1 MMPLSSKEKKQL
13 FSPDEDIFN
22 AFSDIFDVMGITKAD
37 IASEMYDWEL
47 PPLPQSEREKLGSS
61 EGLLMTKDVMTG
73 LEVAQPGGAM
83 LYRGRPVLVYI
94 RDQMLRRNKYERG
107 WYNPF
112 HICYCKSLREAKEE
126 HRYENRYVLTYDTSG
141 EFLVN
146 LNVREDNYG
155 SVYTEAK
162 EQHTYRRL
170 KVCQTCLY
178 ELNWKGFRK
187 YAGPG
192 IKWFE
197 GGDKRKRLQMAEN
210 FSINEFLQSV
220 RKLQF
225 QPMQIEGISASGGT
239 TIKKYS
245 LTAEMKQQIKDSVNN
260 ICECCGETFTSRQL
274 EIHHRNHNEGDNR
287 RENLV
292 VICKKCHDMIHQQ
305 EGGLRNKSQ
314 EDVSALEY
322 GDINKNIG
330 DMYSK
335 GYGVKVNTHKAAE
348 HYQFAAEGYESAS
361 STGCAEADMKLGKLM
376 IDGLVENAT
385 PEKAQIF
392 FKKSADS
399 YKSKAKNGDPAAM
412 YALHIMYKNGW
423 GCRKNSKNAEAYKQR
438 AYSKYMENP
447 SQWGADDCIRISQ
460 VAPEAE
466 MAEKWKGRAAFLY
479 GIMADNGSAQAG
491 YQQAVL
497 IESEKSDEDEVE
509 LPDTQKAFTA
519 AVKSFAALS
528 NTYEE
533 NQSLDKLAEK
543 ASLGNEKAV
552 QKIGAMYLHGE
563 KQGLEVLKQMAASG
577 NQAAIQT
584 VAKCAEAGDMAAIMA
599 MGDIYVYQNPDILE
613 GRK

>member
-1 MMPLSSKEKKQL
+1 MPLSSKEKKQL
-13 FSPDEDIFN
+13 FSPDEEIFN
-22 AFSDIFDVMGITKAD
+22 SFSDIFNVMGITRDD

-47 PPLPQSEREKLGSS
+47 PPLPPSEREKLGSS
-61 EGLLMTKDVMTG
+61 EGLLMTKEVMAG
-73 LEVAQPGGAM
+73 LEVAQPEGAM

-112 HICYCKSLREAKEE
+112 HICYCHSLREAKEE

-141 EFLVN
+141 DFLVN
-146 LNVREDNYG
+146 LSVREDNFG
-155 SVYTEAK
+155 TVYTETK
-162 EQHTYRRL
+162 EQHTYRKL

-197 GGDKRKRLQMAEN
+197 GGDKRKRLQMVEN
-210 FSINEFLQSV
+210 FSISEFLQSV
-220 RKLQF
+220 RKSQF
-225 QPMQIEGISASGGT
+225 QPMQLEGISASGGT
-239 TIKKYS
+239 AIKKYS
-245 LTAEMKQQIKDSVNN
+245 LTAEMKQQIKNSVNN
-260 ICECCGETFTSRQL
+260 ICECCGETFTARQL

-287 RENLV
+287 RENLL

-314 EDVSALEY
+314 EDVSDLEY

-330 DMYSK
+330 DMYRK
-335 GYGVKVNTHKAAE
+335 GYGVKVNNHKAAE

-361 STGCAEADMKLGKLM
+361 GTGAAEAYLKLGKLM
-376 IDGLVENAT
+376 IDGLLENAT
-385 PEKAQIF
+385 PEKAQTF
-392 FKKSADS
+392 LKKALNS

-423 GCRKNSKNAEAYKQR
+423 GCRKNSKNAETYKQQ

-447 SQWGADDCIRISQ
+447 SQWGADDCVRISQ
-460 VAPEAE
+460 LAPEADL
-466 MAEKWKGRAAFLY
+466 AEKWKSRAAFLY
-479 GIMADNGSAQAG
+479 GVMADNGSAQAG

-509 LPDTQKAFTA
+509 LPDTQTL
-519 AVKSFAALS
+519 FAAAARAFESL
-528 NTYEE
+528 NNKYEE
-533 NQSLDKLAEK
+533 NQSLDKLTEK
-543 ASLGNEKAV
+543 ARQGNEKAV

-563 KQGLEVLKQMAASG
+563 KQGLEILKQMAVSG
-577 NQAAIQT
+577 HKAAIQT
-584 VAKCAEAGDMAAIMA
+584 VAQCAEAGDMDAIMA
-599 MGDIYVYQNPDILE
+599 MGDICVS
-613 GRK
+613 KS

>member
-1 MMPLSSKEKKQL
+1 MPLSSKEKKQL
-13 FSPDEDIFN
+13 FSPDEEIFN
-22 AFSDIFDVMGITKAD
+22 TFSDIFNVMGITRDD

-47 PPLPQSEREKLGSS
+47 PPLPPSEREKLGSS
-61 EGLLMTKDVMTG
+61 EGLLMTKEVMAG

-112 HICYCKSLREAKEE
+112 HICYCHSLREAKEE

-146 LNVREDNYG
+146 LSVREDNYG
-155 SVYTEAK
+155 TVYTEAK
-162 EQHTYRRL
+162 EQHTYRKL

-210 FSINEFLQSV
+210 FSISEFLQSV
-220 RKLQF
+220 RKSQF

-239 TIKKYS
+239 AIKKYS
-245 LTAEMKQQIKDSVNN
+245 LTAEMKQQIKNSVNN
-260 ICECCGETFTSRQL
+260 ICECCGETFTARQL

-287 RENLV
+287 RENLL

-305 EGGLRNKSQ
+305 EGGLRNQSK
-314 EDVSALEY
+314 EDISDLEY

-330 DMYSK
+330 DMYRK
-335 GYGVKVNTHKAAE
+335 GYGVKVNNHKAAE

-361 STGCAEADMKLGKLM
+361 STGSAEACMKLGKLM
-376 IDGLVENAT
+376 IDGLLENAT
-385 PEKAQIF
+385 PEQAQAF
-392 FKKSADS
+392 LEKSLNS

-412 YALHIMYKNGW
+412 YALYIMYSNGW
-423 GCRKNSKNAEAYKQR
+423 GCRKNNKNAEAYKQQ

-460 VAPEAE
+460 LASEADV
-466 MAEKWKGRAAFLY
+466 AEKWKSRAAFLY
-479 GIMADNGSAQAG
+479 GVMADNGSAQAG

-509 LPDTQKAFTA
+509 LPDTKTL
-519 AVKSFAALS
+519 FAAAARAFESL
-528 NTYEE
+528 NNKYEE
-533 NQSLDKLAEK
+533 NQSLDKLTEK
-543 ASLGNEKAV
+543 ARQGNEKAV

-563 KQGLEVLKQMAASG
+563 KQGLEILKQMAVSG
-577 NQAAIQT
+577 HEAAIQT
-584 VAKCAEAGDMAAIMA
+584 VAQCAEAGDMDAIMA
-599 MGDIYVYQNPDILE
+599 MGDICVS
-613 GRK
+613 KS